1 MKILHRAKEIKTNQW
16 VYGLFTGTNEFI
28 VIGNTP
34 RLAIIDTDTICVFIG
49 KYCLDSKQP
58 IFTKDIVKDY
68 KGNIYHIEFDD
79 FDCSFKMKS
88 SMVYSS
94 AKPINGNLS
103 LIGNT
108 IDDKFEEP
116 ESRLEPPSKTPTSQ
130 SSQRRSTK
138 NALRGLG
145 LN

>member
-28 VIGNTP
+28 VIGGTP
-34 RLAIIDTDTICVFIG
+34 RLATVDTNTICVFIG
-49 KYCLDSKQP
+49 KYCIESKQP

-68 KGNIYHIEFDD
+68 KGDLSHIEFDD

-88 SMVYSS
+88 SMVYSGS
-94 AKPINGNLS
+94 RSVSGNLTI
-103 LIGNT
+103 IGNI

-116 ESRLEPPSKTPTSQ
+116 ESKKEATSRTPTSE
-130 SSQRRSTK
+130 SLHRRSTK
-138 NALRGLG
+138 ESLRGMG
-145 LN
+145 LI